1 MKKIKQETKH
11 PNDVPVIFC
20 MTIWEISKKKFQS
33 TNGGI

>member
-11 PNDVPVIFC
+11 PNDVPVIFLYDDLGN
-20 MTIWEISKKKFQS
+20 IQKKFQS